1 MRITVITVEI
11 NVFYTPADTGE
22 CGASRLCIADVAAMC
37 ILGSFRLIALAVTRT
52 VVIIIVPIVI
62 VGEGGRGGQ
71 QGKGGKGGNQM
82 MFVFRRFSFSVAPC
96 VGVMLSAVVYG
107 KGHDKPNGLA

>member
-22 CGASRLCIADVAAMC
+22 CGASRLFIADVAAMC

-71 QGKGGKGGNQM
+71 QGKGGKAERAAIRVCLN
-82 MFVFRRFSFSVAPC
+82 FIVLPFRLRLV
-96 VGVMLSAVVYG
+96 SA
-107 KGHDKPNGLA
+107 